1 MQNSINLIAIFDSH
15 DTVMRAMDR
24 LASFGEVVIRHAGM
38 MAYTKSGE
46 LRFITNEMP
55 PYQAGMAGT
64 GFGAILGAIA
74 MVLVGALGVAGPVLV
89 MSILSGVL
97 LGGLLGRLT
106 GRWAA
111 NVLSYRFD
119 DEHIHMLAQR
129 LRRGQAALIVGI
141 DSAEAQRKVQDVL
154 RETEA
159 SEVVNIEHLKQRS
172 VTKL

>member
-1 MQNSINLIAIFDSH
+1 
-15 DTVMRAMDR
+15 
-24 LASFGEVVIRHAGM
+24 
-38 MAYTKSGE
+38 
-46 LRFITNEMP
+46 
-55 PYQAGMAGT
+55 
-64 GFGAILGAIA
+64 
-74 MVLVGALGVAGPVLV
+74 
-89 MSILSGVL
+89 
-97 LGGLLGRLT
+97 LGRLT